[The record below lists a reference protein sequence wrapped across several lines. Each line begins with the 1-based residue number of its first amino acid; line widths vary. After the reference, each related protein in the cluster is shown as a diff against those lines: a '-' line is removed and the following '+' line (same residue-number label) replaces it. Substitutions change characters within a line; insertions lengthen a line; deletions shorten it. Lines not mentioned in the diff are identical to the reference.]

1 MLFVYLQFVAAFY
14 VSAIHLNDAKG
25 RLYPIT
31 YNYSDNTS
39 HNNIHITF
47 HLSIFFLGAEYNIDN
62 SSADLEFQYDFFTLM
77 QIYYEND
84 VLTKI

>member
-25 RLYPIT
+25 RIYPIT

-39 HNNIHITF
+39 HNKIQTQYYIS
-47 HLSIFFLGAEYNIDN
+47 SINYFFLGAEYNIR
-62 SSADLEFQYDFFTLM
+62 QFFSRS
-77 QIYYEND
+77 
-84 VLTKI
+84 

>member
-25 RLYPIT
+25 RIYPIT

-39 HNNIHITF
+39 HNKIQTQYYISFINY
-47 HLSIFFLGAEYNIDN
+47 FF
-62 SSADLEFQYDFFTLM
+62 
-77 QIYYEND
+77 
-84 VLTKI
+84 